1 MFEEQDRLAKILRWF
16 KLFESFGSPTKT
28 YIYITHHQ
36 NYSVMKVTSYLSVLL
51 VLVVLSCARNTYPEG
66 YWRASSDQYST
77 AEKQYVLVIANEQW
91 THLSEDIRL
100 FANLERLTVQ
110 NTALVEAPEYINH
123 LTKLER
129 LNLSRNKL
137 KALPKTI
144 VELQQIKH
152 LDLSNNNF
160 DVLPQEIL
168 ALKNLEVLDL
178 RNNNLSDLP
187 QALDQ
192 LKHLDTVYIGG
203 NNFTEEQRRMFR
215 KWLPYTKIISRSN
228 KR

>member
-1 MFEEQDRLAKILRWF
+1 MAPYQALSL
-16 KLFESFGSPTKT
+16 
-28 YIYITHHQ
+28 IYTPHHQ
-36 NYSVMKVTSYLSVLL
+36 NHSVMKVTSYLSLL
-51 VLVVLSCARNTYPEG
+51 FVFLLLSCAKTSYPEG
-66 YWRASSDQYST
+66 YWRASNDQSST
-77 AEKQYVLVIANEQW
+77 AEKQYMLVIANEQW
-91 THLSEDIRL
+91 THLSEDINL
-100 FANLERLTVQ
+100 FTNLERLTVQ
-110 NTALVEAPEYINH
+110 NTALVEAPDCINN

-129 LNLSRNKL
+129 LNFSRNEL

-152 LDLSNNNF
+152 LDLSNNKF
-160 DVLPQEIL
+160 DVLPEEIL
-168 ALKNLEVLDL
+168 ALKKLEVLDL

-215 KWLPYTKIISRSN
+215 KWLPYTKIISRSS
-228 KR
+228 KH

>member
-1 MFEEQDRLAKILRWF
+1 MRCFELLQ
-16 KLFESFGSPTKT
+16 SFGSPAKAYN
-28 YIYITHHQ
+28 YIYTHQ
-36 NYSVMKVTSYLSVLL
+36 NYAVMKVTSYLSVLL
-51 VLVVLSCARNTYPEG
+51 VLLLLSCARNTYPEG
-66 YWRASSDQYST
+66 YWRASNDQYST
-77 AEKQYVLVIANEQW
+77 AEKQYVLVIADEKW
-91 THLSEDIRL
+91 THLSEDISL

-110 NTALVEAPEYINH
+110 NTALVEAPEYINQ

-137 KALPKTI
+137 KSLPKTI
-144 VELQQIKH
+144 IELQQIKH

-160 DVLPQEIL
+160 EVLPEEIL

-215 KWLPYTKIISRSN
+215 KWLPYTKIISRSS
-228 KR
+228 KH